1 MLMEADIARQPAES
15 TPERARFINPN
26 FQRLWLA
33 SALSGLGDSI
43 FELTLTVWIASKL
56 ADGKDWSAL
65 AVTGLLVAASIPI
78 LLVGPIAGALV
89 DRWSDKRR
97 VMQRADLI
105 SAGLILFL
113 IPASGVVKIPGF
125 GHFPLWWRP
134 AAIYIVVLLASVV
147 AQFFR
152 PSSWIMMRDVVP
164 DSERPRS
171 SSYMTATR
179 NAILLIGPSLAPPLL
194 FAVGAGPALL
204 FNALTFV
211 GSFFLVR
218 AMRYEQPQ
226 QEAKDPSTARTILH
240 DIGEGLRFFRNSQPL
255 MALGVSFCIAM
266 LGIGVMNTLD
276 IFFVRDNL
284 NTSEKY
290 YGFLI
295 AVQAATMIV
304 ASLIWGRIMEK
315 IGIARTL
322 WIGMFLASFSIFIY
336 ARMTSFEWALVFCAR
351 LGFVV
356 PAINV
361 AIGPILYRVTPRHL
375 MGRVSA
381 TLDPLISGSML
392 IGTLVGGV
400 IYTAFM
406 RNFDHTIAGI
416 HFGPLDTLFLGV
428 AVMMVLGSIYS
439 LRLRVPDAEPDAT
452 PMKEPARVA

>member
-1 MLMEADIARQPAES
+1 MDTDVRQLDAES

-65 AVTGLLVAASIPI
+65 AVTGLLVASSIPI

-89 DRWSDKRR
+89 DRWPDKRR

-105 SAGLILFL
+105 SAALLLLL
-113 IPASGVVKIPGF
+113 IPAAGVVKIPGL
-125 GHFPLWWRP
+125 GHFPLWWRL
-134 AAIYIVVLLASVV
+134 AAIYVVVLLASVV

-152 PSSWIMMRDVVP
+152 PSSWVMMRDVVP
-164 DSERPRS
+164 DEDRPRS
-171 SSYMTATR
+171 SSYMQATR
-179 NAILLIGPSLAPPLL
+179 NAIMLIGPSLAPPLL

-204 FNALTFV
+204 FNALTFT

-218 AMRYEQPQ
+218 AMRYEQPLH
-226 QEAKDPSTARTILH
+226 EAKEPSTPRTVLR
-240 DIGEGLRFFRNSQPL
+240 DMGDGLRFFRNSQPL
-255 MALGVSFCIAM
+255 MVLAISFGIAM

-284 NTSEKY
+284 NTSAKY
-290 YGFLI
+290 YGILI
-295 AVQAATMIV
+295 GVQSATMIG
-304 ASLIWGRIMEK
+304 ASLVWGRIMEK
-315 IGIARTL
+315 IGIARSM
-322 WIGMFLASFSIFIY
+322 WIGMFCTSFSIFVY
-336 ARMTSFEWALVFCAR
+336 ARMTSFEWALVLCA
-351 LGFVV
+351 LIGLFV

-361 AIGPILYRVTPRHL
+361 AIGPILYRSTPREF

-381 TLDPLISGSML
+381 TLDPIISGSML
-392 IGTLVGGV
+392 IGTMIGGV

-406 RNFDHTIAGI
+406 RNFNHTIAGI

-428 AVMMVLGSIYS
+428 AVMMVVGAIYS
-439 LRLRVPDAEPDAT
+439 LRLRVPDAEPET
-452 PMKEPARVA
+452 VKSPEPTGAVSQ